1 MSFDFV
7 VKERHLESVD
17 GDFLYEAVDV
27 DDEIFVLTVENAER
41 TIVRGL

>member
-1 MSFDFV
+1 MGFDV
-7 VKERHLESVD
+7 EVRHLESVD
-17 GDFLYEAVDV
+17 ADFLFEAVDV